1 MSDVRDRICVY
12 CMLLGAF
19 GAAWAEEIPEV
30 RTYEIAS
37 AGTRQF
43 EWDSETGPGWIKILV
58 EASNLGSDG
67 VEVGEI
73 FFPPGWEGKSH
84 YHQLE
89 IFYVIEGEL
98 EHIVNG
104 ESRVL
109 EPGMI
114 GMVRYPDEVVHK
126 THSRDGVRV
135 LVIWP
140 LGNEVKGLQGM
151 TESPVERVR

>member
-1 MSDVRDRICVY
+1 MSDFMGKVCACCI
-12 CMLLGAF
+12 LLGAC
-19 GAAWAEEIPEV
+19 GAAWADESPEG
-30 RTYEIAS
+30 RAYEIAS

-43 EWDSETGPGWIKILV
+43 AWDSETGSGWIRILV
-58 EASNLGSDG
+58 EASNLGDDG

-73 FFPPGWEGKSH
+73 FFPPGWEGQPH

-104 ESRVL
+104 VSHVL

-126 THSRDGVRV
+126 THSEDGVRV

-140 LGNEVKGLQGM
+140 LGNEVKGLGGM
-151 TESPVERVR
+151 TETPVE